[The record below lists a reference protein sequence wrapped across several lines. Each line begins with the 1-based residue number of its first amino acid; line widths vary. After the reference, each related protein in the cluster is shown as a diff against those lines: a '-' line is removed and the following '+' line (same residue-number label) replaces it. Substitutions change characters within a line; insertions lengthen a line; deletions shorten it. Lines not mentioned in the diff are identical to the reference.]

1 MSDSKRHSA
10 GKWPRA
16 GTRLGRIAGV
26 PIRLNA
32 SWPVSL
38 VIVAAVVALLAGR
51 ILPHRSALSVIVA
64 AVALTVLLML
74 SVLLHELGHLFA
86 GRAVGQR
93 VIGIRFDVLGGQT
106 DLASARSSAGRDAFV
121 AVAGPAVS
129 AICSVGGFL
138 VAQAFQPHTGP
149 YLLAVTAGVVNAL
162 LTVFNLLPALPMD
175 GGEMVRTAA
184 WRISGNRRT
193 GTITGYVSTAVVCLL
208 LLVLAILLWFDSH
221 QAGRVQGVVL
231 GAMAIHLA
239 GTGWTEWTR
248 ERQQPGN
255 RRVVQPGA
263 GPVVAAELAAA
274 AGPLTVLPAT
284 ATVAQVIR
292 TRTDVVLIDDE
303 GSVLGMVDRSRL
315 PGAGRGL
322 PAVQMA
328 SQIDPATV
336 LLPTD
341 GPDQLAEALQRSSSD
356 RFLLSDEDGIPAA
369 VLLRTELNRILDD
382 RGLLPSDAGGMPAP
396 HHPPIEE
403 HS

>member
-1 MSDSKRHSA
+1 MSDAQHPASKR
-10 GKWPRA
+10 PRT

-26 PIRLNA
+26 PIQLNA

-38 VIVAAVVALLAGR
+38 VIVVAVVALLAGR
-51 ILPHRSALSVIVA
+51 VLPHRSALSVIVA

-93 VIGIRFDVLGGQT
+93 VISIRFDVLGGQT
-106 DLASARSSAGRDAFV
+106 DLASARSSAGRDALV
-121 AVAGPAVS
+121 AVAGPALS
-129 AICSVGGFL
+129 AVCSVAGFG
-138 VAQAFQPHTGP
+138 VAQAFEPRTGP
-149 YLLAVTAGVVNAL
+149 YLLALTAGVVNAL

-193 GTITGYVSTAVVCLL
+193 GTIAGYTSTAVVCLL
-208 LLVLAILLWFDSH
+208 LLVLAVLLWFDGRP
-221 QAGRVQGVVL
+221 AGRVQSVIL

-248 ERQQPGN
+248 ERNEPGN
-255 RRVVQPGA
+255 RRVVNPGA
-263 GPVVAAELAAA
+263 GPAVAAELAAA

-284 ATVAQVIR
+284 ASIAQVIR
-292 TRTDVVLIDDE
+292 ARTDVVLVDDE
-303 GSVLGMVDRSRL
+303 GAVLGIVDRRRLTGARSRL
-315 PGAGRGL
+315 PALRL
-322 PAVQMA
+322 A
-328 SQIDPATV
+328 SKIDPAAV

-341 GPDQLAEALQRSSSD
+341 APQQLAEALQRNSSD
-356 RFLLSDEDGIPAA
+356 RFLLSDEDGMPAA
-369 VLLRTELNRILDD
+369 VLLRTELTRILDD
-382 RGLLPSDAGGMPAP
+382 RGLLQSDPGGLPAFNR
-396 HHPPIEE
+396 PPIEE

>member
-1 MSDSKRHSA
+1 MSDAQHPASKR
-10 GKWPRA
+10 PRA

-38 VIVAAVVALLAGR
+38 VIVVAVVALLAGR
-51 ILPHRSALSVIVA
+51 VLPHRSALSVIVA
-64 AVALTVLLML
+64 AVALTALLML

-93 VIGIRFDVLGGQT
+93 VISIRFDVLGGQT

-129 AICSVGGFL
+129 AVCSVAGFG
-138 VAQAFQPHTGP
+138 VAQAFEPRTGP
-149 YLLAVTAGVVNAL
+149 SLLALTAGVVNAL

-193 GTITGYVSTAVVCLL
+193 GTIAGYLSTAVVCLL
-208 LLVLAILLWFDSH
+208 LLVFAVLLWFDGRS
-221 QAGRVQGVVL
+221 AGKVQGVIL

-248 ERQQPGN
+248 ERDEPGN
-255 RRVVQPGA
+255 RRVVNPDA
-263 GPVVAAELAAA
+263 DPVVAAELAGAA
-274 AGPLTVLPAT
+274 SPLTVLPAT
-284 ATVAQVIR
+284 ATVAQAIR
-292 TRTDVVLIDDE
+292 ARTEVVLVDDE
-303 GSVLGMVDRSRL
+303 GSVLGMVDRSSL
-315 PGAGRGL
+315 AGAGPGL
-322 PAVQMA
+322 PAVRVA
-328 SQIDPATV
+328 SQTDPAAV

-341 GPDQLAEALQRSSSD
+341 RPQQLAEALQRTSSD
-356 RFLLSDEDGIPAA
+356 RFLLSDEDGMPAA
-369 VLLRTELNRILDD
+369 ILLRTELTRILDD
-382 RGLLPSDAGGMPAP
+382 RGLLQADLGGMPAP
-396 HHPPIEE
+396 RRPPIEE
-403 HS
+403 H